1 MPFEPLG
8 ASDLFSPN
16 GHSTTENT
24 MYNYQETKQRLFTE
38 DGQVMF
44 LKVRDQVK
52 KLLAEAG
59 AVRAQEAWKGVCGDS
74 WMMLACLDR
83 LVELREIRELNDV
96 KAPGQHRVFVA
107 IG

>member
-1 MPFEPLG
+1 
-8 ASDLFSPN
+8 
-16 GHSTTENT
+16 
-24 MYNYQETKQRLFTE
+24 MYNYETEKPKLFTE

-74 WMMLACLDR
+74 WHMLACLDR
-83 LVELREIRELNDV
+83 LVELREIRELFDHSV
-96 KAPGQHRVFVA
+96 PAQYRVFVA
-107 IG
+107 VG

>member
-1 MPFEPLG
+1 
-8 ASDLFSPN
+8 
-16 GHSTTENT
+16 
-24 MYNYQETKQRLFTE
+24 MYNYETEKQRLFTE
-38 DGQVMF
+38 GGQVTF

-59 AVRAQEAWKGVCGDS
+59 AVRAQEAWKGVGGDS
-74 WMMLACLDR
+74 WITLACLDR
-83 LVELREIRELNDV
+83 LVELREIRELSDV